1 MKKELVFYSL
11 LDFFPRK
18 EEIKNN
24 FDLLNIDERISYKMY
39 VYSLPFEEE
48 YIKDLMWEYLNGWY
62 EGMFLLGKHYIKK
75 KRKNDKR
82 QEIYDSEKIDE
93 M

>member
-1 MKKELVFYSL
+1 MKKELIFYGL

-18 EEIKNN
+18 EEIKEN
-24 FDLLNIDERISYKMY
+24 FELLTLDEVINYKMY

-62 EGMFLLGKHYIKK
+62 ESMFLLGKHYRKK
-75 KRKNDKR
+75 KEKNDKR
-82 QEIYDSEKIDE
+82 QEQYDKEIV
-93 M
+93 